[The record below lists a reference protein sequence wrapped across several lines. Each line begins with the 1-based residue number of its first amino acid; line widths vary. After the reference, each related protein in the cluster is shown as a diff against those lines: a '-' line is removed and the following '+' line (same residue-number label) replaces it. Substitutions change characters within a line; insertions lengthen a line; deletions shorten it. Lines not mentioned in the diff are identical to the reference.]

1 MRRSLLAVAVLG
13 LLSSTYATSPSAQGG
28 GTAAPGPVVV
38 LTTVKGDIEI
48 ELLVAEAPKSAARI
62 LELAK
67 TGFYRGLL
75 FHWVRPGVAQVGDPF
90 TRDMTKRELWGTGGS
105 GPKQSVRPIGVAELT
120 KRKFERGIV
129 GLAYRSGEKPEQADS
144 QIFILTAPNPSLNG
158 KYVAVGRVIKGMA
171 VADKIARDDMVKT
184 VAVR

>member
-1 MRRSLLAVAVLG
+1 MRRSFLAVAILG
-13 LLSSTYATSPSAQGG
+13 LLSTSPGAQGRD
-28 GTAAPGPVVV
+28 TAAPGPVVV

-48 ELLVAEAPKSAARI
+48 ELFVSEAPKSAGRV

-75 FHWVRPGVAQVGDPF
+75 FHWVQPGVVQVGDPF

-105 GPKQSVRPIGVAELT
+105 GPKQSVRPIGVVEVT

-129 GLAYRSGEKPEQADS
+129 GLAYRNGAKPEEADS
-144 QIFILTAPNPSLNG
+144 QIFILRAPNPSLNG
-158 KYVAVGRVIKGMA
+158 KYAAVGRVINKGMA
-171 VADKIARDDMVKT
+171 VVDKIAQDDMVKT